1 MYTPCKYDTSSRR
14 IRIDFTRI
22 GRRSFNRVNAKLGSA
37 FIRFYQLER
46 DLAEYIERHLDN
58 GIDMIS
64 EFDVRYDDGILLTV
78 YLSGG
83 IYYIKEVTV
92 IGEIIAHKAVWLWQ
106 KIKHGCDLI
115 ACQILSGWYFLTADA
130 C

>member
-1 MYTPCKYDTSSRR
+1 MYTPCKYDTSSLR

-64 EFDVRYDDGILLTV
+64 E
-78 YLSGG
+78 
-83 IYYIKEVTV
+83 
-92 IGEIIAHKAVWLWQ
+92 
-106 KIKHGCDLI
+106 
-115 ACQILSGWYFLTADA
+115 
-130 C
+130 